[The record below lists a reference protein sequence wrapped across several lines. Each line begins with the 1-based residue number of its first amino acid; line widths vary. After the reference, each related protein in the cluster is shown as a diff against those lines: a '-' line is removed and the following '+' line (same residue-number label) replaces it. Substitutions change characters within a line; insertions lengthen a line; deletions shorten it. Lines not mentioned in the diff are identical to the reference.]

1 MIQSSNSPL
10 VIYPK
15 KTKTLIQKTAWTSM
29 FTAELFTTAKTCKQR
44 MCPSKDEWIKMWY
57 THTHTLIHIH
67 THTHAHTHTLTHTHW
82 SIPQIYK
89 RITFCHLQ
97 QHG

>member
-1 MIQSSNSPL
+1 MIQASNSPL

-15 KTKTLIQKTAWTSM
+15 KTKTLIQKTTCISM
-29 FTAELFTTAKTCKQR
+29 FTAELFTTANICKQP
-44 MCPSKDEWIKMWY
+44 MCPSKDEWIKVWY
-57 THTHTLIHIH
+57 THTHTHS
-67 THTHAHTHTLTHTHW
+67 HTHTLTHTHW

-89 RITFCHLQ
+89 RMKFCHLQ